1 MTDAFLL
8 VRHQSKNAAFDSM
21 KISQFADRIAWDLI
35 YNNDSKSLNSTFILS
50 SSSRHNVANQPFAN
64 QPLIVPNVLTCNQ
77 HSPTSIST
85 VTNDSEAARF
95 SFQLDDLKLHT
106 LGKNEEVGPNGR
118 ARRRKC
124 KVCSVGKIDT
134 ICQHPRCKA
143 AAFFCCTGK
152 CFETHYHEMTSN
164 IQSKYSK

>member
-1 MTDAFLL
+1 MTVTDAFLL

-35 YNNDSKSLNSTFILS
+35 YNNDSKSLDSTFTLS
-50 SSSRHNVANQPFAN
+50 SSSSHNVANQPF
-64 QPLIVPNVLTCNQ
+64 IVPNEATCNQ

-106 LGKNEEVGPNGR
+106 LGKNEDVGPNGR

-124 KVCSVGKIDT
+124 KVCSESKIDT

-152 CFETHYHEMTSN
+152 CFEIHYHEMTSN
-164 IQSKYSK
+164 IQSRIQSK